1 MNTSSKLEPV
11 ENLGWSALFA
21 GHNKFK
27 AIALGLGVVLHA
39 TNVFLSTT
47 IMPSI
52 IEEIGGLEYYAWN
65 TTIFVVA
72 SVIGSVV
79 SAHMLATNGPRK
91 AYRISTLAFAL
102 GTVVCMLAPA
112 MYIMLLGRFIQGIGG
127 GLLFALSYAM
137 IRVVF
142 AEGLWPRAM
151 AMISGMWGVAA
162 FSGPLIGGVFAQY
175 DQWRMAFGTILL
187 ISLILIVITEL
198 ILPLRNDSDS
208 KTAIPYLKL
217 TFLTASA
224 LAVSIGSLMENW
236 VLNLLGLAVA
246 VFFIVIL
253 VWRENKGGVR
263 LLPTGSYNLSS
274 TLGITYVIMILLA
287 LSTTI
292 EIFVPYFAQV
302 IHGFSPLKAGYI
314 TVLIAFGWNFAS
326 LLFSGIKKKFV
337 NTLVFIGSLLMAI
350 GLAGLSF
357 LFSLEY
363 TLLHILLICVSLFL
377 VGAGIGMGWP
387 HLLTR
392 IFSLAPAGEEELASS
407 SVTTVQ
413 LMAMAFG
420 AAIAGLIANVGG
432 LTKPGGIIGA
442 EGASVLL
449 FGSFALAPLM
459 AALMILFYWRKI
471 TTHGSFITFKNNL
484 FQ

>member
-1 MNTSSKLEPV
+1 MDPSSKLAST
-11 ENLGWSALFA
+11 ENLGWSAMFA
-21 GHNKFK
+21 GQNKFK
-27 AIALGLGVVLHA
+27 AIALALGVVLHA

-52 IEEIGGLEYYAWN
+52 ISEIGGLEYYAWN

-79 SAHMLATNGPRK
+79 SAHVLATNGPRK
-91 AYRISTLAFAL
+91 AYRISILVFAL
-102 GTVVCMLAPA
+102 GTMVCMLAPA

-142 AEGLWPRAM
+142 VEALWPRAM
-151 AMISGMWGVAA
+151 AMISGMWGIAA

-175 DQWRMAFGTILL
+175 DQWRLAFGTILG
-187 ISLILIVITEL
+187 ISLLLLLITEL
-198 ILPLRNDSDS
+198 VLPLRNDSRS
-208 KTAIPYLKL
+208 KTAIPYGKL
-217 TFLTASA
+217 AFLTASA
-224 LAVSIGSLMENW
+224 LAVSIGSVMDGWLAN
-236 VLNLLGLAVA
+236 VLGLAIA

-253 VWRENKGGVR
+253 VWRENQGGVR
-263 LLPTGSYNLSS
+263 LLPTGTYRITSA
-274 TLGITYVIMILLA
+274 LGMTYAIMALLA
-287 LSTTI
+287 LATTI

-302 IHGFSPLKAGYI
+302 IHGFSPIKAGYI
-314 TVLIAFGWNFAS
+314 TVLIAFGWNFSS
-326 LLFSGIKKKFV
+326 LLFSGMGKKHV
-337 NTLVFIGSLLMAI
+337 NTLVLIGSILMSL

-357 LFSLEY
+357 LFSLEF
-363 TLLHILLICVSLFL
+363 TVLHFTLICVALFL

-392 IFSLAPAGEEELASS
+392 VFSLAPTGEEELASS

-420 AAIAGLIANVGG
+420 AAIAGLIANLGG
-432 LTKPGGIIGA
+432 LTTPGGVQGA

-449 FGSFALAPLM
+449 FGLFALAPLL
-459 AALMILFYWRKI
+459 AVFLVWYYKGTIRRKD
-471 TTHGSFITFKNNL
+471 
-484 FQ
+484 

>member
-1 MNTSSKLEPV
+1 MDTSKSEPV
-11 ENLGWSALFA
+11 ENLGWAALFA
-21 GHNKFK
+21 GKNKFK

-72 SVIGSVV
+72 SVIGSVI
-79 SAHMLATNGPRK
+79 SAHILAANGPRK
-91 AYRISTLAFAL
+91 AYRLSTLIFAL

-112 MYIMLLGRFIQGIGG
+112 MTIMLLGRFIQGIGG

-142 AEGLWPRAM
+142 VEALWPRAM

-175 DQWRMAFGTILL
+175 DLWRMAFGTILL
-187 ISLILIVITEL
+187 ISLILVVITEL
-198 ILPLRNDSDS
+198 ILPLRNDSRS
-208 KTAIPYLKL
+208 ITAIPYVKL
-217 TFLTASA
+217 ALLTASA
-224 LAVSIGSLMENW
+224 LAVSIGSLMESW
-236 VLNLLGLAVA
+236 IANLLGLAVA
-246 VFFIVIL
+246 VFFLAVL
-253 VWRENKGGVR
+253 VWRESKKGIR
-263 LLPTGSYNLSS
+263 LLPTGAYRV
-274 TLGITYVIMILLA
+274 TTALGTTYVIMAMLA
-287 LSTTI
+287 LSTSI

-302 IHGFSPLKAGYI
+302 IHGFSPIKAGYI
-314 TVLIAFGWNFAS
+314 TVLIAFGWNSAS
-326 LLFSGIKKKFV
+326 LLFSGVKKESV
-337 NTLVFIGSLLMAI
+337 NTLVFIGCLLMSV

-363 TLLHILLICVSLFL
+363 TLFQFLLICIFLFL
-377 VGAGIGMGWP
+377 LGAGIGMGWP

-392 IFSLAPAGEEELASS
+392 VFSLAPIGEEELTSS

-420 AAIAGLIANVGG
+420 AAIAGLIANIGG
-432 LTKPGGIIGA
+432 LTTPGGINGA
-442 EGASVLL
+442 QEASVFL
-449 FGSFALAPLM
+449 FGSFALAPLG
-459 AALMILFYWRKI
+459 AALMMLFYRKTDKKI
-471 TTHGSFITFKNNL
+471 LS
-484 FQ
+484 